1 MISEETID
9 LYKLKNKQVAAQIM
23 CFDVI
28 VYRSACRSD
37 QSQGIDELKS
47 TSLLFHWLNNRTHRG
62 YIKSESMKL
71 CLKIMGVLAFAKVK
85 VPLYLFLML
94 LIFPVL
100 ILWCTSLPGYLVRY
114 AK

>member
-9 LYKLKNKQVAAQIM
+9 LYKLKNRQVAAQIM

-28 VYRSACRSD
+28 VYRSACRFD

-47 TSLLFHWLNNRTHRG
+47 TSLLFHWLNRTHRG

-85 VPLYLFLML
+85 EP
-94 LIFPVL
+94 
-100 ILWCTSLPGYLVRY
+100 
-114 AK
+114 

>member
-9 LYKLKNKQVAAQIM
+9 LYKLKNRQVAAQIM

-47 TSLLFHWLNNRTHRG
+47 T
-62 YIKSESMKL
+62 
-71 CLKIMGVLAFAKVK
+71 
-85 VPLYLFLML
+85 
-94 LIFPVL
+94 
-100 ILWCTSLPGYLVRY
+100 
-114 AK
+114 

>member
-9 LYKLKNKQVAAQIM
+9 LYKLKNKQVAAQNV

-47 TSLLFHWLNNRTHRG
+47 TSLLFHWLNRTH
-62 YIKSESMKL
+62 IKSESMNET
-71 CLKIMGVLAFAKVK
+71 
-85 VPLYLFLML
+85 ML
-94 LIFPVL
+94 ENYG
-100 ILWCTSLPGYLVRY
+100 CTCICEG
-114 AK
+114 